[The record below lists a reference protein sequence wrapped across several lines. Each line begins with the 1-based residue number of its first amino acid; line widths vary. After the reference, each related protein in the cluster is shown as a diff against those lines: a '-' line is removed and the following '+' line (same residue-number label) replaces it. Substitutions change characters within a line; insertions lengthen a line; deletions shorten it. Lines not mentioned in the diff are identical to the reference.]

1 MFLPWRMTTNDEL
14 SPLFT
19 DVPMSTDDAT
29 AIVAALK
36 DIAEADGMHD
46 DELEM
51 IQGFVEMLNA
61 DFDVHAELAPM
72 TPAALAVQLTDPTL
86 RTVALQCAV
95 LLAWADG
102 AISDKERE
110 RIVAYAD
117 ALGVGGAGYEKIES
131 AITRWVKG
139 GDFEPTMA

>member
-1 MFLPWRMTTNDEL
+1 MTTNDEL

-36 DIAEADGMHD
+36 DIAEADGMHA

-72 TPAALAVQLTDPTL
+72 TPTELATKLTDPTL

-110 RIVAYAD
+110 RIVEYAE
-117 ALGVGGAGYEKIES
+117 ALGVGGDRYAKIEK
-131 AITRWVKG
+131 AITGWVKG
-139 GDFEPTMA
+139 GDFLPTMA

>member
-1 MFLPWRMTTNDEL
+1 MTTTDEL

-36 DIAEADGMHD
+36 DIAESDGMHE
-46 DELEM
+46 DELLM

-61 DFDVHAELAPM
+61 EFDVHETLAPM
-72 TPAALAVQLTDPTL
+72 TPALLAAQLTDPVI
-86 RTVALQCAV
+86 RTIALQCAV

-117 ALGVGGAGYEKIES
+117 ALGFSGPSYEKIEGV
-131 AITRWVKG
+131 ITNWVKG
-139 GDFEPTMA
+139 GNLDPLMS